1 LPYPGFQGFNYSNQE
16 TYANDYVRKHD
27 PLILFDSVTN
37 NATRLQ
43 QIKNFTSWNEDLS
56 NQKLPQWAFVTP
68 NMTDDGHDTN
78 VTFASVWERGWIS
91 ALLNNTYLMDNT
103 LILLTFDE
111 SEHYTIQNKVFSI
124 LLGGAIPENLK
135 GTVDNTFY
143 THYSAIASVSANWG
157 LPSLGRWDCGANL
170 FQVVAN
176 QTGYVNYGV
185 DTTNLYLNNSFPG
198 PLSSNTYSKYSS
210 AWPVPLTSGECSAG
224 NGILEAVVQ
233 IYGKLQPTYNYTA
246 PFPYD
251 VNAGFGVD
259 VTYNKN
265 GSFYTSGVNST
276 STTSTTTTTTSTAP
290 SASAS
295 KGAASISSPKVSGPV
310 FTVLLSSLM
319 AWVA

>member
-124 LLGGAIPENLK
+124 P
-135 GTVDNTFY
+135 
-143 THYSAIASVSANWG
+143 W
-157 LPSLGRWDCGANL
+157 
-170 FQVVAN
+170 VV
-176 QTGYVNYGV
+176 
-185 DTTNLYLNNSFPG
+185 
-198 PLSSNTYSKYSS
+198 LSQKT
-210 AWPVPLTSGECSAG
+210 
-224 NGILEAVVQ
+224 
-233 IYGKLQPTYNYTA
+233 
-246 PFPYD
+246 
-251 VNAGFGVD
+251 
-259 VTYNKN
+259 
-265 GSFYTSGVNST
+265 
-276 STTSTTTTTTSTAP
+276 
-290 SASAS
+290 
-295 KGAASISSPKVSGPV
+295 
-310 FTVLLSSLM
+310 
-319 AWVA
+319 